1 MKELRKY
8 LYTKTTTNGQGSLW
22 FSYGELKL
30 NINKMFVTEA
40 RFPNVYSTTGFINLG
55 NERHYHENA
64 LLLAKRLLKE
74 ANGSACI
81 YFVPMYEKPFI
92 CYKSSGEDA
101 VKLEVVGYFDYAGTV
116 FERIGYDEK
125 FAMIGL
131 IEEVNREQFD
141 IIEE

>member
-1 MKELRKY
+1 MRKH
-8 LYTKTTTNGQGSLW
+8 LYTKTTANGQGSLW

-30 NINKMFVTEA
+30 NIAKMFVTEA

-92 CYKSSGEDA
+92 CYKDSADGE
-101 VKLEVVGYFDYAGTV
+101 VKLKVVGYFDYAGTV